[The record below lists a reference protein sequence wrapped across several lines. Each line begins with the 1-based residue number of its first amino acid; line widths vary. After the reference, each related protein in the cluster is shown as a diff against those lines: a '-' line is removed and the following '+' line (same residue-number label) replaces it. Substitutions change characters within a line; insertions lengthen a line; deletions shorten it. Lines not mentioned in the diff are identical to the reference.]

1 MTKNIAIG
9 MFLALLSGGCFQQIA
24 INSLG
29 DIIDTGF
36 DVLNREQDLTIAEQ
50 SIASNLKLLETV
62 IERDP
67 DNTHYLLLASIG
79 YSSYA
84 LGFAE
89 DDNPDRARLFY
100 NRGKE
105 YGLRILTHNESFKR
119 ALAKSPDAVSEALNT
134 FGKEDVPAVFWTA
147 VGWGSA
153 INLSLSD
160 PSALADLPIVERMMR
175 FVLERDSAYFHAS
188 AHSFLGVLYG
198 GRPKILG
205 GNPDSA
211 RDHFDRCL
219 HINGGTF
226 LMSYILFARSYAV
239 QTQDRALFEQLLTT
253 VDTTSIDI
261 LPDARLSNAVAKK
274 KARILRSR
282 IDELF

>member
-1 MTKNIAIG
+1 MTKNAGIG
-9 MFLALLSGGCFQQIA
+9 ILFALLFGGCFQQIA

-36 DVLNREQDLTIAEQ
+36 EVLNREQDLTIAEQ

-89 DDNPDRARLFY
+89 DDNPDRARLLY

-105 YGLRILTHNESFKR
+105 FGLRILKRNEAFRR
-119 ALAKSPDAVSEALNT
+119 ALAAGPDAVSEALRT
-134 FGKEDVPAVFWTA
+134 FQKEDIPAIFWTA
-147 VGWGSA
+147 IGWGSA
-153 INLSLSD
+153 INLSLTD
-160 PSALADLPIVERMMR
+160 PAALADLPTVERLMR
-175 FVLERDSAYFHAS
+175 HVLEHDPSYFYGS

-198 GRPKILG
+198 GRPKLLG
-205 GNPDSA
+205 GDPDSS
-211 RDHFDRCL
+211 RRHFEECL
-219 HINGGTF
+219 RLNGGTF
-226 LMSYILFARSYAV
+226 LMSYILFAKSYAV
-239 QTQDRALFEQLLTT
+239 QMQDKPLFEACLTK

-261 LPDARLSNAVAKK
+261 LPEARLSNAVAKK
-274 KARILRSR
+274 KAQLLRSR